1 MSNATLEKRGPDGP
15 NTQIERH
22 RNAEPW
28 QDAEWQRLWLAV
40 ERHSWRSLALIPAGG
55 GASADFTLTI
65 AMTLSR
71 TGMVHLGTPLQVAD
85 ATSVSLSQLTAFT
98 GEVNRVTNTG
108 QRLIV
113 ALPAVGS
120 SAVTAAIAQAVD
132 AAVMCVL
139 AEKMT
144 SGDAKKTIRLV
155 GRARFIGSAIFY
167 PHGSPDGYRA
177 GST

>member
-1 MSNATLEKRGPDGP
+1 LSNAIIEKRGPDDQSS
-15 NTQIERH
+15 QIERH

-40 ERHSWRSLALIPAGG
+40 ERHPWRSLALVPAGE
-55 GASADFTLTI
+55 GAAADFTLTI

-71 TGMVHLGTPLQVAD
+71 TGMVHLGAPLQVAD

-98 GEVNRVTNTG
+98 GEVNRVTNSG

-113 ALPAVGS
+113 ALPAVGT

-132 AAVMCVL
+132 AAVLCVL
-139 AEKMT
+139 AERMT
-144 SGDAKKTIRLV
+144 STQAKKTIRLV